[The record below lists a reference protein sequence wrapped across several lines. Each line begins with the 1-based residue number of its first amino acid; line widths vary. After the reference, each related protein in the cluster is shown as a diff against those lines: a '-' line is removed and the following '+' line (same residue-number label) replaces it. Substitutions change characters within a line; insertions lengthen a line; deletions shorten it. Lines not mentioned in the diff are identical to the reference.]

1 LVSKSKYESDVKHDN
16 VLWNA
21 TEVDKL
27 AIATNQFCQPH
38 NPFSHWHKAK
48 RTPIQENHHAKKL
61 IGLLVKAGLKW
72 HFSGETQVKM
82 LGPSLEEEFEH
93 FMVTRSEEVTKKT
106 KASYHNI
113 FIIFLFHANYD

>member
-48 RTPIQENHHAKKL
+48 RTPIQENHHAKFVD
-61 IGLLVKAGLKW
+61 GA
-72 HFSGETQVKM
+72 QD
-82 LGPSLEEEFEH
+82 
-93 FMVTRSEEVTKKT
+93 KT
-106 KASYHNI
+106 LREKVAA
-113 FIIFLFHANYD
+113 FLSKV